1 MMVNE
6 VVSRLDSVLAS
17 SSPLKTKA
25 IETRRPNN
33 PEKVPL
39 SDLSRSPTELPST
52 GIGIDAD
59 TTAGKDTGEAQQSDK
74 SQSLPKASATM
85 PQHCL
90 AASRQSSR
98 QLYPGN
104 CLSKG
109 R

>member
-74 SQSLPKASATM
+74 SKSLLRRVQRCPSTALL
-85 PQHCL
+85 HL
-90 AASRQSSR
+90 ANHRGSCAQETA
-98 QLYPGN
+98 
-104 CLSKG
+104 
-109 R
+109 